1 MDKLY
6 TLIHFGIAKNT
17 YLHLSSSKVCGRV
30 PNVYCPQFTQKYSTC
45 SINRGHCI
53 FPVWKVFLAT
63 IQPPQKWGKWKYHY
77 YHDIIV
83 YIKSP
88 AMSPLF
94 LSLPYPAAQPSS
106 TSQSTFLSHQAAQPS
121 EHSAAQPSS
130 STHNVFFTINISN
143 NIVYNIHVPSYPSF
157 SA

>member
-30 PNVYCPQFTQKYSTC
+30 PNVYCPQFTQKHSTC

-83 YIKSP
+83 YILNVRPLLPLSFFLSP
-88 AMSPLF
+88 TQQHSPLPPRSPPFSPTKQRSRLNTPQHSRRPPPRMYF
-94 LSLPYPAAQPSS
+94 LQLIYQ
-106 TSQSTFLSHQAAQPS
+106 
-121 EHSAAQPSS
+121 
-130 STHNVFFTINISN
+130 II
-143 NIVYNIHVPSYPSF
+143 
-157 SA
+157 